1 MSRCRTRIPPP
12 MGADFARMLHDG
24 ATGQTEI
31 FALYRQFTDEQEI
44 RLERRARQAVAML
57 W

>member
-12 MGADFARMLHDG
+12 MGADFASMLHDG

-31 FALYRQFTDEQEI
+31 FALNRHLTDEQEI

>member
-1 MSRCRTRIPPP
+1 MAQSREL
-12 MGADFARMLHDG
+12 GASMLHDG

-31 FALYRQFTDEQEI
+31 FALNRQFTDEQEI
-44 RLERRARQAVAML
+44 RLERRARQEVAML

>member
-1 MSRCRTRIPPP
+1 MAQSREL
-12 MGADFARMLHDG
+12 GASMPHDG
-24 ATGQTEI
+24 ATGQMEI
-31 FALYRQFTDEQEI
+31 FALNRHLADEQEI